1 MIRRLMMTRTVDL
14 TQAKEFIWH
23 TARLIDRLRF
33 AYHFLEGSA
42 DPVLVAL
49 RPYQNE
55 DGGFGNGLEPDI
67 RAPLSQPQ
75 PVELALRLLDEIEA
89 MADPMV
95 RRACDYLLTITTSE
109 GGVPFVLPS
118 VRAYPRAPWWQ
129 TEDQPAASLN
139 PTAAIAGLLHKHQ
152 VDHLWLAR
160 ATDFCW
166 GRLETLETTEPYEF
180 RAILPFLDYVPDR
193 SRAETIFAQIG
204 PKLFQQKLVELDP
217 AGAGEAFTPLNYAP
231 QPETLARRLF
241 SDEIINR
248 YLEALVAAQ
257 QPDGG
262 WTFNWPDWNPATGLE
277 WRGFITVEALL
288 TLRAYGRLCG
298 SILGCTW

>member
-1 MIRRLMMTRTVDL
+1 MTHSVDL
-14 TQAKEFIWH
+14 AQAREFIWR

-42 DPVLVAL
+42 TPVLLAL

-55 DGGFGNGLEPDI
+55 DGGFGNGFEPDI

-75 PVELALRLLDEIEA
+75 PVELALRLLDEIE
-89 MADPMV
+89 MMDDPMV

-129 TEDQPAASLN
+129 TEDEPAGSLN
-139 PTAAIAGLLHKHQ
+139 PTAAIAGFLHKHG
-152 VDHLWLAR
+152 VNHPWLER
-160 ATDFCW
+160 ATAFCW
-166 GRLETLETTEPYEF
+166 RRLETLETTEAYEF
-180 RAILPFLDYVPDR
+180 RALLPFLDYVPDR
-193 SRAETIFAQIG
+193 PRAEAMFARIS

-217 AGAGEAFTPLNYAP
+217 AGAGEAFTPLSYAP
-231 QPETLARRLF
+231 RPDTLARRLF
-241 SDEIINR
+241 SDEVIEL

-262 WTFNWPDWNPATGLE
+262 WTFNWPDWNALTGLE
-277 WRGFITVEALL
+277 WRGAMTVDALL
-288 TLRAYGRLCG
+288 TLRAYGRL
-298 SILGCTW
+298 